1 MDEPLALLDKAIEEC
16 LATPLWAR
24 SAEEVV
30 GYLERVHA
38 VEQRIAALRLGL
50 VREVDAREVAQKHGA
65 TSTTS
70 LLRELLRTSGGAAA
84 RAVKLAR
91 ALDQTLPTV
100 SRALAAGEVNVE
112 QAQVI
117 ADVVGRVPPAVRAAA
132 EQTLVDD
139 AAIFGLKELGRLGER
154 ILENVAPDLAEQREE
169 AELVAAER
177 TAHQCR
183 SLHVVDVPGTSRV
196 RVSGWLDRE
205 GAAHLRAA
213 LDPLSAPHSTP
224 EEPDRRTP
232 EQRRADGLVEI
243 CRRVLAFGRL
253 PDSGGERPHLVVTVD
268 YDKLRGRLAA
278 ATLDDGGELSPATVR
293 RLACDAGVIPV
304 VLKGAGQVLDIG
316 RDRRLFSG
324 HLRRALVARDRG
336 CAFPGCDRPPRLC
349 EGHHVK
355 HWADGGLTRL
365 SNAVLLCGF
374 HHRLVHRGEWQVRI
388 KGGVPEFVPPAYV
401 DRERKPLRNR
411 YHRRR

>member
-1 MDEPLALLDKAIEEC
+1 MDEALALLDKAIEEC
-16 LATPLWAR
+16 LSVPLWAR
-24 SAEEVV
+24 SPEEIV
-30 GYLERVHA
+30 GYLQQVHA
-38 VEQRIAALRLGL
+38 LEQRIAALRLGL
-50 VREVDAREVAQKHGA
+50 VREVDAREVAQRLGA

-84 RAVKLAR
+84 RAVRLAS

-112 QAQVI
+112 QAGVI
-117 ADVVGRVPPAVRAAA
+117 AEIVGRVPATVREAA
-132 EQTLVDD
+132 EQTLLAD
-139 AAIFGLKELGRLGER
+139 AAVFGPKELGRLGER
-154 ILENVAPDLAEQREE
+154 ILENVAPDLAEEREE

-224 EEPDRRTP
+224 EEPERRTP
-232 EQRRADGLVEI
+232 AQRRADGLVEI
-243 CRRVLAFGRL
+243 CRRVLAFGKL
-253 PDSGGERPHLVVTVD
+253 PDSGGARPHLVVTVD
-268 YDKLRGRLAA
+268 YEKLRGRLSA
-278 ATLDDGGELSPATVR
+278 ATLDDGGELSPAAVR
-293 RLACDAGVIPV
+293 RLACDAGIIPV

-336 CAFPGCDRPPRLC
+336 CAFPGCDRPPRWC
-349 EGHHVK
+349 DGHHVK

-365 SNAVLLCGF
+365 GNAVLLCGH
-374 HHRLVHRGEWQVRI
+374 HHRLIHRGEWQVRI
-388 KGGVPEFVPPAYV
+388 AGGMPEFVPPAYV